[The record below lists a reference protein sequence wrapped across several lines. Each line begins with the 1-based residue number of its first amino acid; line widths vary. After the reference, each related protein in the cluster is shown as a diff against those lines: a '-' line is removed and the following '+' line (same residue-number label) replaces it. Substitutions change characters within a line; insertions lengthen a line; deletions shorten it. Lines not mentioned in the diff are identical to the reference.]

1 MSQAEPDRAAG
12 GPPLDPERFGPEPGA
27 PQPDAPAQDAP
38 APSESDGWG
47 SFESDTPPPAPTE
60 TEPAT
65 ATPPP
70 PAKRQ
75 MNPFLELVLILAAAL
90 GLWYITNGWIVKPY
104 RIPSASMEPTLQI
117 GDRVLV
123 NRFIYHFHDPRR
135 GDIVVFHPPGRG
147 DAAID
152 GATTEAS
159 VYFIKRVVG
168 LPGETIEGRGGHV
181 LICKAPNV
189 GCHILKEPYLTQT
202 AAPQNFGP
210 VQIPPDHY
218 FMMGDNR
225 GISEDSRVWGT
236 LPRSY
241 IIGEAFLTYW
251 PLDRIRT
258 L

>member
-12 GPPLDPERFGPEPGA
+12 GPPLDPERVGPEPDA
-27 PQPDAPAQDAP
+27 PPQPE
-38 APSESDGWG
+38 PSEWG
-47 SFESDTPPPAPTE
+47 SFGSDVPPPPPDTDAD
-60 TEPAT
+60 PAT
-65 ATPPP
+65 ATPPPP

-90 GLWYITNGWIVKPY
+90 GLWYVTNGWIVKPY

-168 LPGETIEGRGGHV
+168 LPGETIEGRSGHV

-189 GCHILKEPYLTQT
+189 SCHVLNEPYLTQT

-210 VQIPPDHY
+210 IRIQPDHY

-225 GISEDSRVWGT
+225 SISEDSRVWGT

>member
-12 GPPLDPERFGPEPGA
+12 GPPLDPERLGPTHE
-27 PQPDAPAQDAP
+27 AP
-38 APSESDGWG
+38 APEQPASAG
-47 SFESDTPPPAPTE
+47 TPPDVTAPP
-60 TEPAT
+60 EPAVET
-65 ATPPP
+65 PPPP

-75 MNPFLELVLILAAAL
+75 MNPLIELVLILAAAL
-90 GLWYITNGWIVKPY
+90 GLWYVTNGWIVKPY

-123 NRFIYHFHDPRR
+123 NRFIYHLHDPRR

-147 DAAID
+147 DSAID
-152 GATTEAS
+152 GASTEAS
-159 VYFIKRVVG
+159 VYFIKRVIG

-181 LICKAPNV
+181 EICTGPNV

-210 VQIPPDHY
+210 VTIAPDHY

-225 GISEDSRVWGT
+225 EISEDSRVWGT

-241 IIGEAFLTYW
+241 IIGEAFVTYW
-251 PLDRIRT
+251 PLRRIRT